1 MAKEIITEPKTPNK
15 PIVPDPKRKTIPD
28 SPKKPPLPD
37 TKPNPGRK
45 VI

>member
-1 MAKEIITEPKTPNK
+1 MAKEIITEPKIPNK
-15 PIVPDPKRKTIPD
+15 PIIPDPKRKPIPD
-28 SPKKPPLPD
+28 KPRQTPIPD